1 MEPPCSFM
9 DDALSRPRLLVLSK
23 GAQRIS
29 TLPALLPDYAL
40 LNGAVRDVPAADWL
54 MAWGRKP
61 SALKAM
67 AEARKARKPVLT
79 LEDGFVRSV
88 GLGADEP
95 PLSLIVDEVGV
106 YYDASQPSRL
116 EQLIATSLSAEQS
129 ERALALRSLW
139 QQQRVSKYNDARIE
153 HPALPDDCV
162 LVADQTCADASLQGA
177 GADDFKAMLDAAL
190 ARYPHSTVL
199 LKVHP
204 DVVAG
209 HKAGHFDLAAL
220 ADHPRVQVLAR
231 NVHPAELLPR
241 MRAVYVMTSQL
252 GFDALMWGVPVHTWG
267 MPFYAGWGL
276 TDDRLP
282 APPRRHPVPLAQL
295 IHASLVAYPRYV
307 CPERGTPCTPEVL
320 INWLGL
326 QRRHRSVLPDTVQML
341 GFSRWKEPLVDLF
354 FNGAAIRFV
363 KAEQPLTRDLPVVS
377 WGCKSDDHLHDHPHP
392 INRVEDGFLRSVGL
406 GAGKTRPL
414 SWVVDDLGIYYDAT
428 RPSRL
433 ERILASEPF
442 DTELLARAGALR
454 QAICRAGL
462 TKYNLPGASWQRP
475 DTAERV
481 ILVTGQVEGD
491 ASIRFGGNKV
501 RSNLQLLRAVREH
514 NPGAWLLYKP
524 HPEVLAGTRAR
535 GDDEAQTVHWCDEVI
550 GDTPLQQLLEVVD
563 EVHVL
568 TSQSGFEAL
577 LRGVPVTTWGQPFY
591 AGWGLTRD
599 MDLQVPVQAR
609 RSRQLSLDELVA
621 GTLLLYPTYVSR
633 ITNRFT
639 TAEQTLYELQHWHA
653 LPKQSPQQLPQQ
665 GAPSRWQDL
674 KRRLSSWL
682 GMKRPVG

>member
-1 MEPPCSFM
+1 M
-9 DDALSRPRLLVLSK
+9 DDEVLRPRLLVLSK
-23 GAQRIS
+23 GSQRID
-29 TLPALLPDYAL
+29 TLPALLPDFVL
-40 LNGAVRDVPAADWL
+40 QNGGGRHVSRTDFV
-54 MAWGRKP
+54 MVWGRKA

-67 AEARKARKPVLT
+67 SRAVKAGKPVLT

-95 PLSLIVDEVGV
+95 PLSLIVDDLGV

-116 EQLIATSLSAEQS
+116 EQLIVTPLSPEEAQ
-129 ERALALRSLW
+129 RALALRTLW
-139 QQQRVSKYNDARIE
+139 QQQRVSKYNNARIE
-153 HPALPDDCV
+153 PPNLPADCV
-162 LVADQTCADASLQGA
+162 LVADQTAGDASLQGA
-177 GADDFKAMLDAAL
+177 GAEDFRAMLDAAL
-190 ARYPHSTVL
+190 ASYPQSTIV

-209 HKAGHFDLAAL
+209 RKAGHFDLRAL
-220 ADHPRVQVLAR
+220 ANNPRVWVLSR
-231 NVHPAELLPR
+231 NLHPAELLPN
-241 MRAVYVMTSQL
+241 MRAVFVMTSQL
-252 GFDALMWGVPVHTWG
+252 GFDALLWDVPVHTWG

-276 TDDRLP
+276 TNDRLP
-282 APPRRHPVPLAQL
+282 APPRRKPVSLAQL
-295 IHASLVAYPRYV
+295 IHASLVRYPRYV
-307 CPERGTPCTPEVL
+307 CPERGEPCTPEVL

-341 GFSRWKEPLVDLF
+341 GFSRWKEPLANLF

-363 KAEQPLTRDLPVVS
+363 KPEQPLTQDLPVVS
-377 WGCKSDDHLHDHPHP
+377 WGCKHDADLSAHPHP
-392 INRVEDGFLRSVGL
+392 VNRVEDGFLRSVGL
-406 GAGKTRPL
+406 GAGKARPL

-433 ERILASEPF
+433 ERILASETFAP
-442 DTELLARAGALR
+442 ELLARAEALR
-454 QAICRAGL
+454 LAICAAGL

-475 DTAERV
+475 AEARQV
-481 ILVTGQVEGD
+481 ILVAGQVEGD
-491 ASIRFGGNKV
+491 ASIRFGGNRI

-514 NPGAWLLYKP
+514 NPQAWVLYKP

-577 LRGVPVTTWGQPFY
+577 LRGVPVTTYGQPFY

-599 MDLQVPVQAR
+599 MDLQAQVQAR
-609 RSRQLSLDELVA
+609 RPRQLTLDELVA
-621 GTLLLYPTYVSR
+621 GTLLLYPTYVSLV
-633 ITNRFT
+633 TNRFT
-639 TAEQTLYELQHWHA
+639 TAEQTLYELQNWHA
-653 LPKQSPQQLPQQ
+653 IPQP
-665 GAPSRWQDL
+665 GATSRWQDL
-674 KRRLSSWL
+674 IRRLSSLL
-682 GMKRPVG
+682 GMKRPTN

>member
-1 MEPPCSFM
+1 M
-9 DDALSRPRLLVLSK
+9 DDASPRPRLLVLSK
-23 GAQRIS
+23 GAQRIA

-40 LNGAVRDVPAADWL
+40 HNGAVSDVAAADWV

-67 AEARKARKPVLT
+67 AEARKAGKRVLT

-88 GLGADEP
+88 GLGVDEP
-95 PLSLIVDEVGV
+95 PMSLIVDDVGV

-116 EQLIATSLSAEQS
+116 EHLIATPLGAEQIA
-129 ERALALRSLW
+129 RAQALRSLW
-139 QQQRVSKYNDARIE
+139 QQQRISKYNAARIE
-153 HPALPDDCV
+153 LPELPEDCV
-162 LVADQTCADASLQGA
+162 LVADQTCADVSLQGA
-177 GADDFKAMLDAAL
+177 GADDFNAMLDAAL
-190 ARYPHSTVL
+190 QRYPHSSIV

-209 HKAGHFDLAAL
+209 RKAGHYDLVAL
-220 ADHPRVQVLAR
+220 AKNPRVLVLAR
-231 NVHPAELLPR
+231 NVHPADLLPR
-241 MRAVYVMTSQL
+241 MRAVFVMTSQL
-252 GFDALMWGVPVHTWG
+252 GFDALLWGVPVHTWG

-276 TDDRLP
+276 TIDRLP
-282 APPRRHPVPLAQL
+282 APSRRKAVSIEQL
-295 IHASLVAYPRYV
+295 VHATLVGYPRYL
-307 CPERGTPCTPEVL
+307 CPERGTVCSPEVL
-320 INWLGL
+320 IKWLGL
-326 QRRHRSVLPDTVQML
+326 QRRHRSAMPDAVQVV
-341 GFSRWKEPLVDLF
+341 GFSRWKEPLAKLF
-354 FNGAAIRFV
+354 FDGTSIRFI
-363 KAEQPLTRDLPVVS
+363 KPRKRPSLHSPVVT
-377 WGCKSDDHLHDHPHP
+377 WGCKHDEDLHNHPHP

-406 GAGKTRPL
+406 GAGKARPL

-442 DTELLARAGALR
+442 SPELLARAEALR
-454 QAICRAGL
+454 LAICRAGL

-475 DTAERV
+475 AEAARV
-481 ILVTGQVEGD
+481 LLVTGQVEGD
-491 ASIRFGGNKV
+491 ASIRFGGHQI

-514 NPGAWLLYKP
+514 NPGAWVLYKP

-577 LRGVPVTTWGQPFY
+577 LRGVPVTTYGQPFY

-599 MDLQVPVQAR
+599 LDLQPEVQAR
-609 RSRQLSLDELVA
+609 RSRRLSLDELVA

-653 LPKQSPQQLPQQ
+653 LPQPQ
-665 GAPSRWQDL
+665 GATSRWQDL
-674 KRRLSSWL
+674 KRRLSSLL
-682 GMKRPVG
+682 GRKRPKN

>member
-1 MEPPCSFM
+1 M
-9 DDALSRPRLLVLSK
+9 DDASPRPRLLVLSK
-23 GAQRIS
+23 GAQRIA
-29 TLPALLPDYAL
+29 TLPALLPDYVL
-40 LNGAVRDVPAADWL
+40 HNGAVRDVATTDWV

-61 SALKAM
+61 SALKAI
-67 AEARKARKPVLT
+67 AEARKAGKRVLT

-95 PLSLIVDEVGV
+95 PLSLIVDDVGV

-116 EQLIATSLSAEQS
+116 EQLIATPLNAEQTA
-129 ERALALRSLW
+129 RAQALRGQW
-139 QQQRVSKYNDARIE
+139 QQQRISKYNDARFE
-153 HPALPDDCV
+153 HPALPADCV

-177 GADDFKAMLDAAL
+177 TAQDFNAMLDAAL
-190 ARYPHSTVL
+190 ARYPHSTVV

-209 HKAGHFDLAAL
+209 RKAGHYDLAAL
-220 ADHPRVQVLAR
+220 ASNPRVRVLAQ
-231 NVHPAELLPR
+231 NVHPADLLPR

-252 GFDALMWGVPVHTWG
+252 GFDALLWGVPVHTWG

-282 APPRRHPVPLAQL
+282 APARRQPVPLAQL
-295 IHASLVAYPRYV
+295 VHASLVAYPRYV

-320 INWLGL
+320 IHWLGL
-326 QRRHRSVLPDTVQML
+326 QRRHRSVLPDAVQML
-341 GFSRWKEPLVDLF
+341 GFSRWKEPLADLF

-377 WGCKSDDHLHDHPHP
+377 WGCKHDEDLHNHPHP
-392 INRVEDGFLRSVGL
+392 ISRVEDGFLRSVGL
-406 GAGKTRPL
+406 GAGKARPL

-442 DTELLARAGALR
+442 GPELLARAEALR
-454 QAICRAGL
+454 LAICRAGL

-475 DTAERV
+475 TEAARV
-481 ILVTGQVEGD
+481 LLVTGQVEGD
-491 ASIRFGGNKV
+491 ASIRFGGHQI

-514 NPGAWLLYKP
+514 NPGAWVLYKP

-577 LRGVPVTTWGQPFY
+577 LRGVPVTTYGQPFY

-599 MDLQVPVQAR
+599 LDLQPEVQAR
-609 RSRQLSLDELVA
+609 RSRRLSLDELVA

-653 LPKQSPQQLPQQ
+653 LSQPQ
-665 GAPSRWQDL
+665 GATSRWQDL
-674 KRRLSSWL
+674 KRRLSSLL
-682 GMKRPVG
+682 GRKRPKN

>member
-1 MEPPCSFM
+1 M
-9 DDALSRPRLLVLSK
+9 DDASPRPRLLVLSK
-23 GAQRIS
+23 GAQRIA

-40 LNGAVRDVPAADWL
+40 HNGAVSDVAAADWV

-67 AEARKARKPVLT
+67 AEARKAGKRVLT

-88 GLGADEP
+88 GLGVDEP
-95 PLSLIVDEVGV
+95 PMSLIVDDVGV

-116 EQLIATSLSAEQS
+116 EHLIATPLGAEQIA
-129 ERALALRSLW
+129 RAQALRSLW
-139 QQQRVSKYNDARIE
+139 QQQRISKYNGARIE
-153 HPALPDDCV
+153 LPELPEDCV
-162 LVADQTCADASLQGA
+162 LVADQTCADVSLQGA
-177 GADDFKAMLDAAL
+177 GADDFNAMLDAAL
-190 ARYPHSTVL
+190 QRYPLSTIV

-209 HKAGHFDLAAL
+209 RKAGHYDLVAL
-220 ADHPRVQVLAR
+220 AKNPRVLILAR

-241 MRAVYVMTSQL
+241 MRAVFVMTSQL
-252 GFDALMWGVPVHTWG
+252 GFDALLWGVPVHTWG

-276 TDDRLP
+276 TIDRLP
-282 APPRRHPVPLAQL
+282 APSRRKAVSIEQL
-295 IHASLVAYPRYV
+295 VHATLVGYPRYL
-307 CPERGTPCTPEVL
+307 CPERGTVCSPEVL
-320 INWLGL
+320 IKWLGL
-326 QRRHRSVLPDTVQML
+326 QRRHRSAMPDAVQVV
-341 GFSRWKEPLVDLF
+341 GFSRWKEPLAKLF
-354 FNGAAIRFV
+354 FDGTSIRFI
-363 KAEQPLTRDLPVVS
+363 KPRKRPSLHSPVVT
-377 WGCKSDDHLHDHPHP
+377 WGCKHDEDLHNHPHP

-406 GAGKTRPL
+406 GAGKARPL

-442 DTELLARAGALR
+442 SPELLARAEALR
-454 QAICRAGL
+454 LAICRAGL

-475 DTAERV
+475 AEAARV
-481 ILVTGQVEGD
+481 LLVTGQVEGD
-491 ASIRFGGNKV
+491 ASIRFGGHQI

-514 NPGAWLLYKP
+514 NPGAWVLYKP

-577 LRGVPVTTWGQPFY
+577 LRGVPVTTYGQPFY

-599 MDLQVPVQAR
+599 LDLQPEVQAR
-609 RSRQLSLDELVA
+609 RSRRLSLDELVA

-653 LPKQSPQQLPQQ
+653 LPQPQ
-665 GAPSRWQDL
+665 GATSRWQDL
-674 KRRLSSWL
+674 KRRLSSLL
-682 GMKRPVG
+682 GRKRPKN

>member
-1 MEPPCSFM
+1 M
-9 DDALSRPRLLVLSK
+9 DDASPRPRLLVLSK
-23 GAQRIS
+23 GAQRIA
-29 TLPALLPDYAL
+29 TLPALLPDYVL
-40 LNGAVRDVPAADWL
+40 HNGAVRDVATTDWV

-61 SALKAM
+61 SALKAI
-67 AEARKARKPVLT
+67 AEARKAGKRVLT

-95 PLSLIVDEVGV
+95 PLSLIVDDVGV

-116 EQLIATSLSAEQS
+116 EQLIATPLDAEQTA
-129 ERALALRSLW
+129 RALALRSQW
-139 QQQRVSKYNDARIE
+139 QQQRISKYNDARFE
-153 HPALPDDCV
+153 QPALPEDCV

-177 GADDFKAMLDAAL
+177 TADDFNAMLDAAL
-190 ARYPHSTVL
+190 ARYPHSTIV

-209 HKAGHFDLAAL
+209 RKAGHYDLAAL
-220 ADHPRVQVLAR
+220 ASNPRVRVLAQ
-231 NVHPAELLPR
+231 NVHPADLLPR

-252 GFDALMWGVPVHTWG
+252 GFDALLWGVPVHTWG
-267 MPFYAGWGL
+267 MAFYAGWGL

-282 APPRRHPVPLAQL
+282 APARRQPVPLAQL
-295 IHASLVAYPRYV
+295 VHASLVAYPRYV

-320 INWLGL
+320 IHWLGL
-326 QRRHRSVLPDTVQML
+326 QRRHRSVLPGAVQML
-341 GFSRWKEPLVDLF
+341 GFSRWKEPLADLF

-377 WGCKSDDHLHDHPHP
+377 WGCKHDEDLHNHPHP

-406 GAGKTRPL
+406 GAGKARPL

-442 DTELLARAGALR
+442 GPELVARAEALR
-454 QAICRAGL
+454 LAICRAGL
-462 TKYNLPGASWQRP
+462 TKYNLPGANWQRP
-475 DTAERV
+475 AEAARV
-481 ILVTGQVEGD
+481 LLVTGQVEGD
-491 ASIRFGGNKV
+491 ASIRFGGHQI

-514 NPGAWLLYKP
+514 NPGAWVLYKP

-577 LRGVPVTTWGQPFY
+577 LRGVPVTTYGQPFY

-599 MDLQVPVQAR
+599 LDLQPEVQAR
-609 RSRQLSLDELVA
+609 RSRRLSLDELVA

-653 LPKQSPQQLPQQ
+653 LSQPQ
-665 GAPSRWQDL
+665 GATSRWQDL
-674 KRRLSSWL
+674 KRRLSSLL
-682 GMKRPVG
+682 GRKRPKN

>member
-1 MEPPCSFM
+1 M
-9 DDALSRPRLLVLSK
+9 DDASPRPRLLVLSK
-23 GAQRIS
+23 GAQRIA

-40 LNGAVRDVPAADWL
+40 HNGAVSDVAAADWV

-67 AEARKARKPVLT
+67 AEARKAGKRVLT

-88 GLGADEP
+88 GLGVDEP
-95 PLSLIVDEVGV
+95 PMSLIVDDVGV

-116 EQLIATSLSAEQS
+116 EHLIATPLGAEQIA
-129 ERALALRSLW
+129 RAQALRSLW
-139 QQQRVSKYNDARIE
+139 QQQRISKYNAARIE
-153 HPALPDDCV
+153 LPELPEDCV
-162 LVADQTCADASLQGA
+162 LVADQTCADVSLQGA
-177 GADDFKAMLDAAL
+177 GADDFNAMLDAAL
-190 ARYPHSTVL
+190 QRYPHSSIV

-209 HKAGHFDLAAL
+209 RKAGHYDLVAL
-220 ADHPRVQVLAR
+220 AKNPRVLVLAR
-231 NVHPAELLPR
+231 NVHPADLLPR
-241 MRAVYVMTSQL
+241 MRAVFVMTSQL
-252 GFDALMWGVPVHTWG
+252 GFDALLWGVPVHTWG

-276 TDDRLP
+276 TIDRLP
-282 APPRRHPVPLAQL
+282 APSRRKAVSIEQL
-295 IHASLVAYPRYV
+295 VHATLVGYPRYL
-307 CPERGTPCTPEVL
+307 CPERGTVCSPEVL
-320 INWLGL
+320 IKWLGL
-326 QRRHRSVLPDTVQML
+326 QRRHRSAMPDAVQVV
-341 GFSRWKEPLVDLF
+341 GFSRWKEPLAKLF
-354 FNGAAIRFV
+354 FDGTSVRFI
-363 KAEQPLTRDLPVVS
+363 KPRKRPSLHSPVVT
-377 WGCKSDDHLHDHPHP
+377 WGCKHDDTLHNHPHP

-406 GAGKTRPL
+406 GAGKARPL

-442 DTELLARAGALR
+442 GPELLARAEALR
-454 QAICRAGL
+454 LAICRAGL

-475 DTAERV
+475 AEAARV
-481 ILVTGQVEGD
+481 LLVTGQVEGD
-491 ASIRFGGNKV
+491 ASIRFGGHQI

-514 NPGAWLLYKP
+514 NPGAWVLYKP

-577 LRGVPVTTWGQPFY
+577 LRGVPVTTYGQPFY

-599 MDLQVPVQAR
+599 LDLQPEVQAR
-609 RSRQLSLDELVA
+609 RSRRLSLDELVA

-653 LPKQSPQQLPQQ
+653 LPQPQ
-665 GAPSRWQDL
+665 GATSRWQDL
-674 KRRLSSWL
+674 KRRLSSLL
-682 GMKRPVG
+682 GRKRPKN

>member
-1 MEPPCSFM
+1 M
-9 DDALSRPRLLVLSK
+9 DDASPRPRLLVLSK
-23 GAQRIS
+23 GAQRIA
-29 TLPALLPDYAL
+29 TLPALLPDYVL
-40 LNGAVRDVPAADWL
+40 HNGAVRDVATTDWV

-61 SALKAM
+61 SALKAI
-67 AEARKARKPVLT
+67 AEARKAGKRVLT

-95 PLSLIVDEVGV
+95 PLSLIVDDVGV

-116 EQLIATSLSAEQS
+116 EQLIATPLDAEQTA
-129 ERALALRSLW
+129 RAQALRSQW
-139 QQQRVSKYNDARIE
+139 QQQRISKYNDARFE
-153 HPALPDDCV
+153 QPALPADCV

-177 GADDFKAMLDAAL
+177 TAQDFNAMLDSAL
-190 ARYPHSTVL
+190 ARYPHSTIV

-209 HKAGHFDLAAL
+209 RKAGHYDLAAL
-220 ADHPRVQVLAR
+220 ASNPRVRVLAQ
-231 NVHPAELLPR
+231 NVHPADLLPR

-252 GFDALMWGVPVHTWG
+252 GFDALLWGVPVHTWG

-282 APPRRHPVPLAQL
+282 APARRQPVPLAQL
-295 IHASLVAYPRYV
+295 VHASLVAYPRYV

-320 INWLGL
+320 IQWLGL
-326 QRRHRSVLPDTVQML
+326 QRRHRSVLPDAVQML
-341 GFSRWKEPLVDLF
+341 GFSRWKEPLADLF

-377 WGCKSDDHLHDHPHP
+377 WGCKHDEALHNHPHP

-406 GAGKTRPL
+406 GAGKARPL

-442 DTELLARAGALR
+442 SPELLARAEALR
-454 QAICRAGL
+454 LAICRAGL

-475 DTAERV
+475 AEAARV
-481 ILVTGQVEGD
+481 LLVTGQVEGD
-491 ASIRFGGNKV
+491 ASIRFGGHQI

-514 NPGAWLLYKP
+514 NPGAWVLYKP

-577 LRGVPVTTWGQPFY
+577 LRGVPVTTYGQPFY

-599 MDLQVPVQAR
+599 LDLQPEVQAR
-609 RSRQLSLDELVA
+609 RSRRLSLDELVA

-653 LPKQSPQQLPQQ
+653 LPQPQ
-665 GAPSRWQDL
+665 GATSRWQDL
-674 KRRLSSWL
+674 KRRLSSLL
-682 GMKRPVG
+682 GRKRPKN

>member
-1 MEPPCSFM
+1 M
-9 DDALSRPRLLVLSK
+9 DDASPRPRLLVLSK
-23 GAQRIS
+23 GAQRIA
-29 TLPALLPDYAL
+29 TLPALLPDYVL
-40 LNGAVRDVPAADWL
+40 HNGAVRDVATTDWV

-61 SALKAM
+61 SALKAI
-67 AEARKARKPVLT
+67 AEARKAGKRVLT

-95 PLSLIVDEVGV
+95 PLSLIVDDVGV

-116 EQLIATSLSAEQS
+116 EQLIATPLDAEQTA
-129 ERALALRSLW
+129 RAQALRSQW
-139 QQQRVSKYNDARIE
+139 QQQRISKYNDARFE
-153 HPALPDDCV
+153 QPALPEDCV

-177 GADDFKAMLDAAL
+177 TADDFNAMLAAAL
-190 ARYPHSTVL
+190 ARYPHSTIV

-209 HKAGHFDLAAL
+209 RKAGHYDLAAL
-220 ADHPRVQVLAR
+220 ASNPRVRVLAQ
-231 NVHPAELLPR
+231 NVHPADLLPR

-252 GFDALMWGVPVHTWG
+252 GFDALLWGVPVHTWG

-282 APPRRHPVPLAQL
+282 APARRQPVPLAQL
-295 IHASLVAYPRYV
+295 VHASLVAYPRYV

-320 INWLGL
+320 IHWLGL
-326 QRRHRSVLPDTVQML
+326 QRRHRSVLPDAVQML
-341 GFSRWKEPLVDLF
+341 GFSRWKEPLADLF

-377 WGCKSDDHLHDHPHP
+377 WGCKHDEDLHNHPHP

-406 GAGKTRPL
+406 GAGKARPL

-442 DTELLARAGALR
+442 SPELLARAEALR
-454 QAICRAGL
+454 LAICRAGL
-462 TKYNLPGASWQRP
+462 TKYNLPGANWQRP
-475 DTAERV
+475 ADAARV
-481 ILVTGQVEGD
+481 LLVTGQVEGD
-491 ASIRFGGNKV
+491 ASIRFGGHQI

-514 NPGAWLLYKP
+514 NPGAWVLYKP

-577 LRGVPVTTWGQPFY
+577 LRGVPVTTYGQPFY

-599 MDLQVPVQAR
+599 LDLQPEVQAR
-609 RSRQLSLDELVA
+609 RSRRLSLDELVA

-653 LPKQSPQQLPQQ
+653 LPQPQ
-665 GAPSRWQDL
+665 GATSRWQDL
-674 KRRLSSWL
+674 KRRLSSLL
-682 GMKRPVG
+682 GKKRPKN

>member
-1 MEPPCSFM
+1 M
-9 DDALSRPRLLVLSK
+9 DDVSPLPRLLILSK

-40 LNGAVRDVPAADWL
+40 QNGAVSDVEHADWL

-61 SALKAM
+61 SAIKAM
-67 AEARKARKPVLT
+67 TAAQKAGKPILT

-95 PLSLIVDEVGV
+95 PLSLIVDDLGV

-116 EQLIATSLSAEQS
+116 EQLISTPLSAE
-129 ERALALRSLW
+129 EAKRAIALRALW

-153 HPALPDDCV
+153 SPDLPEDCV

-177 GADDFKAMLDAAL
+177 GAEDFSAMLDAAL
-190 ARYPHSTVL
+190 KRYPHSTIV

-209 HKAGHFDLAAL
+209 RKAGHFDLVSL
-220 ADHPRVQVLAR
+220 ASNPRILVLAR
-231 NVHPAELLPR
+231 NIHPAELLPR

-252 GFDALMWGVPVHTWG
+252 GFDALLWNVPVHTWG

-276 TDDRLP
+276 TEDRLP
-282 APPRRHPVPLAQL
+282 APSRRHSVPLTQL

-307 CPERGTPCTPEVL
+307 CPERGESCTPETL
-320 INWLGL
+320 INWIGL
-326 QRRHRSVLPDTVQML
+326 QRRHRSVLPHTVQML
-341 GFSRWKEPLVDLF
+341 GFSRWKEPLVESF
-354 FNGAAIRFV
+354 FNGAEIHFV
-363 KAEQPLTRDLPVVS
+363 KPERPLTQNLPVVS
-377 WGCKSDDHLHDHPHP
+377 WGCKHDDELSAHPHAV
-392 INRVEDGFLRSVGL
+392 NRVEDGFLRSVGL
-406 GAGKTRPL
+406 GAGKARPL
-414 SWVVDDLGIYYDAT
+414 SWVVDNIGIYYDAT

-433 ERILASEPF
+433 ESILATGDF
-442 DTELLARAGALR
+442 DPQILARAQALR
-454 QAICRAGL
+454 LKICNAGL
-462 TKYNLPGASWQRP
+462 TKYNLPGTSWTRP
-475 DTAERV
+475 AGIQKI

-491 ASIRFGGNKV
+491 ASIRFGGNQI
-501 RSNLQLLRAVREH
+501 RSNLQLLRAVREQ
-514 NPGAWLLYKP
+514 NPDAWILYKP

-535 GDDEAQTVHWCDEVI
+535 GDDEDQTVYWCNEVI

-577 LRGVPVTTWGQPFY
+577 LRGVPVTTYGQPFY

-599 MDLQVPVQAR
+599 MDLQPQVQAR
-609 RSRQLSLDELVA
+609 RNRILTLDQLVA

-639 TAEQTLYELQHWHA
+639 TAEQTLYELQNWHA
-653 LPKQSPQQLPQQ
+653 LPPQP

-674 KRRLSSWL
+674 KRRLSSLL
-682 GMKRPVG
+682 GIKRPAN

>member
-1 MEPPCSFM
+1 M
-9 DDALSRPRLLVLSK
+9 DDASPRPRLLVLSK
-23 GAQRIS
+23 GAQRIA
-29 TLPALLPDYAL
+29 TLPALLPDYVL
-40 LNGAVRDVPAADWL
+40 HNGAVRDVATTDWV

-61 SALKAM
+61 SALKAI
-67 AEARKARKPVLT
+67 AEARKAGKRVLT

-95 PLSLIVDEVGV
+95 PLSLIVDDVGV

-116 EQLIATSLSAEQS
+116 EQLIATPLDAEQTA
-129 ERALALRSLW
+129 RAQALRSQW
-139 QQQRVSKYNDARIE
+139 QQQRISKYNDARFE
-153 HPALPDDCV
+153 QPALPEDCV

-177 GADDFKAMLDAAL
+177 TAQDFNAMLDAAL
-190 ARYPHSTVL
+190 ARYPHSTVV

-209 HKAGHFDLAAL
+209 RKAGHYDLAAL
-220 ADHPRVQVLAR
+220 ASNPRVRVLAQ
-231 NVHPAELLPR
+231 NVHPADLLPR

-252 GFDALMWGVPVHTWG
+252 GFDALLWGVPVHTWG

-282 APPRRHPVPLAQL
+282 APARRQPVPLAQL
-295 IHASLVAYPRYV
+295 VHASLVAYPRYV

-320 INWLGL
+320 IHWLGL
-326 QRRHRSVLPDTVQML
+326 QRRHRSVLPDAVQML
-341 GFSRWKEPLVDLF
+341 GFSRWKEPLADLF

-377 WGCKSDDHLHDHPHP
+377 WGCKHDEDLHNHPHP
-392 INRVEDGFLRSVGL
+392 VSRVEDGFLRSVGL
-406 GAGKTRPL
+406 GAGKARPL

-442 DTELLARAGALR
+442 GPELLARAEALR
-454 QAICRAGL
+454 LAICRAGL

-475 DTAERV
+475 AEAARV
-481 ILVTGQVEGD
+481 LLVTGQVEGD
-491 ASIRFGGNKV
+491 ASIRFGGHQI

-514 NPGAWLLYKP
+514 NPGAWVLYKP

-577 LRGVPVTTWGQPFY
+577 LRGVPVTTYGQPFY

-599 MDLQVPVQAR
+599 LDLQPEVQAR
-609 RSRQLSLDELVA
+609 RSRRLSLDELVA

-653 LPKQSPQQLPQQ
+653 LSQPQ
-665 GAPSRWQDL
+665 GATSRWQDL
-674 KRRLSSWL
+674 KRRLSSLL
-682 GMKRPVG
+682 GRKRPKN

>member
-1 MEPPCSFM
+1 M
-9 DDALSRPRLLVLSK
+9 DDASPRPRLLVLSK
-23 GAQRIS
+23 GAQRIA

-40 LNGAVRDVPAADWL
+40 HNGAVSDVAAADWV

-67 AEARKARKPVLT
+67 AEARKAGKRVLT

-88 GLGADEP
+88 GLGVDEP
-95 PLSLIVDEVGV
+95 PMSLIVDDVGV

-116 EQLIATSLSAEQS
+116 ELLIATPLGAEQIA
-129 ERALALRSLW
+129 RAQALRSLW
-139 QQQRVSKYNDARIE
+139 QQQRISKYNGARIE
-153 HPALPDDCV
+153 LPELPEDCV
-162 LVADQTCADASLQGA
+162 LVADQTCADVSLQGA
-177 GADDFKAMLDAAL
+177 GADDFNAMLDAAL
-190 ARYPHSTVL
+190 QRYPHSSIV

-209 HKAGHFDLAAL
+209 RKAGHYDLVAL
-220 ADHPRVQVLAR
+220 AKNPRVLILAR

-241 MRAVYVMTSQL
+241 MRAVFVMTSQL
-252 GFDALMWGVPVHTWG
+252 GFDALLWGVPVHTWG

-276 TDDRLP
+276 TIDRLP
-282 APPRRHPVPLAQL
+282 APSRRKAVSIEQL
-295 IHASLVAYPRYV
+295 VHATLVGYPRYL
-307 CPERGTPCTPEVL
+307 CPERGTVCSPEVL
-320 INWLGL
+320 IKWLGL
-326 QRRHRSVLPDTVQML
+326 QRRHRSAMPDAVQVV
-341 GFSRWKEPLVDLF
+341 GFSRWKEPLAKLF
-354 FNGAAIRFV
+354 FDGTSVRFI
-363 KAEQPLTRDLPVVS
+363 KPRKRPSLHSPVVT
-377 WGCKSDDHLHDHPHP
+377 WGCKHDDTLHNHPHP

-406 GAGKTRPL
+406 GAGKARPL

-433 ERILASEPF
+433 ERILASDPF
-442 DTELLARAGALR
+442 SPELLARAEALR
-454 QAICRAGL
+454 LAICRAGL

-475 DTAERV
+475 AEAARV
-481 ILVTGQVEGD
+481 LLVTGQVEGD
-491 ASIRFGGNKV
+491 ASIRFGGHQI

-514 NPGAWLLYKP
+514 NPGAWVLYKP

-577 LRGVPVTTWGQPFY
+577 LRGVPVTTYGQPFY

-599 MDLQVPVQAR
+599 LDLQPEVQAR
-609 RSRQLSLDELVA
+609 RSRRLSLDELVA

-653 LPKQSPQQLPQQ
+653 LPQPQ
-665 GAPSRWQDL
+665 GATSRWQDL
-674 KRRLSSWL
+674 KRRLSSLL
-682 GMKRPVG
+682 GRKRPKN

>member
-1 MEPPCSFM
+1 M
-9 DDALSRPRLLVLSK
+9 DDALPLPRLLVLSK
-23 GAQRIS
+23 GAQLIT

-40 LNGAVRDVPAADWL
+40 HNGVTGDVKKADWV

-67 AEARKARKPVLT
+67 AEARKAGKPVLT

-95 PLSLIVDEVGV
+95 PLSLIVDDVGV

-116 EQLIATSLSAEQS
+116 EQLIATPLTPQQT
-129 ERALALRSLW
+129 ERALALQGQW
-139 QQQRVSKYNDARIE
+139 QALRISKYNEARIDT
-153 HPALPDDCV
+153 PQLPDDCV

-177 GADDFKAMLDAAL
+177 GVEDFAAMLEAAL
-190 ARYPHSTVL
+190 ARYPQSTVL

-209 HKAGHFDLAAL
+209 RKSGHFDLDAL
-220 ADHPRVQVLAR
+220 ASNPRVRVLAE
-231 NVHPAELLPR
+231 NIHPAELLPR
-241 MRAVYVMTSQL
+241 MRAVFVMTSQL
-252 GFDALMWGVPVHTWG
+252 GFDALLWNVPVHTWG

-276 TDDRLP
+276 TDDRLL
-282 APPRRHPVPLAQL
+282 APSRRHPVPLAQL
-295 IHASLVAYPRYV
+295 IHASLVDYPRYV
-307 CPERGTPCTPEVL
+307 CPERNTPCTPEVL
-320 INWLGL
+320 MAWIGL
-326 QRRHRSVLPDTVQML
+326 QRRHRSVLPQSVQML
-341 GFSRWKEPLVDLF
+341 GFSRWKEPLADMF

-363 KAEQPLTRDLPVVS
+363 KPELDLSTDLPVVT
-377 WGCKSDDHLHDHPHP
+377 WGCKHDEDLQDHHLPV
-392 INRVEDGFLRSVGL
+392 NRVEDGFLRSVGL

-433 ERILASEPF
+433 EHILANDPF
-442 DTELLARAGALR
+442 NADLLARAEALR
-454 QAICRAGL
+454 LAICRAGL
-462 TKYNLPGASWQRP
+462 TKYNLPGEHWQRP
-475 DTAERV
+475 AEARQV

-491 ASIRFGGNKV
+491 ASIRFGGNRI

-514 NPGAWLLYKP
+514 NPQAWVLYKP
-524 HPEVLAGTRAR
+524 HPEVLAGTRER
-535 GDDEAQTVHWCDEVI
+535 GDDEAQTVDWCDEVI
-550 GDTPLQQLLEVVD
+550 GNTPLQQLLEVVD

-577 LRGVPVTTWGQPFY
+577 LRGVPVTTYGQPFY

-599 MDLQVPVQAR
+599 MDLQPQLQAR
-609 RSRQLSLDELVA
+609 RTRQLTLDQLVA

-653 LPKQSPQQLPQQ
+653 LNPQP
-665 GAPSRWQDL
+665 GATSRWQDL
-674 KRRLSSWL
+674 IRRLSSLL
-682 GMKRPVG
+682 GMKRLTN

>member
-1 MEPPCSFM
+1 MECRSTFM
-9 DDALSRPRLLVLSK
+9 DDASPRPRLLVLSK
-23 GAQRIS
+23 GAQRIA
-29 TLPALLPDYAL
+29 TLPALLPDYVL
-40 LNGAVRDVPAADWL
+40 HNGAVRDVATTDWV

-61 SALKAM
+61 NALKAI
-67 AEARKARKPVLT
+67 AEARKAGKRVLT

-95 PLSLIVDEVGV
+95 PLSLIVDDVGV

-116 EQLIATSLSAEQS
+116 EQLIATPLDAEQTA
-129 ERALALRSLW
+129 RAQALRSQW
-139 QQQRVSKYNDARIE
+139 QQQRISKYNDARFE
-153 HPALPDDCV
+153 QPALPADCV

-177 GADDFKAMLDAAL
+177 TADDFNAMLDAAL
-190 ARYPHSTVL
+190 ARYPHSTVV

-209 HKAGHFDLAAL
+209 RKAGHYDLAAL
-220 ADHPRVQVLAR
+220 ASNPRVRVLAQ
-231 NVHPAELLPR
+231 NVHPADLLPR

-252 GFDALMWGVPVHTWG
+252 GFDALLWGVPVHTWG

-282 APPRRHPVPLAQL
+282 APARRHPVPLAQL
-295 IHASLVAYPRYV
+295 VHASLVAYPRYV

-320 INWLGL
+320 IHWLGL
-326 QRRHRSVLPDTVQML
+326 QRRHRSVLPDAVQML
-341 GFSRWKEPLVDLF
+341 GFSRWKEPLADLF

-377 WGCKSDDHLHDHPHP
+377 WGCKHDEDLHNHPHP
-392 INRVEDGFLRSVGL
+392 ISRVEDGFLRSVGL
-406 GAGKTRPL
+406 GAGKARPL

-442 DTELLARAGALR
+442 GPELLARAEALR
-454 QAICRAGL
+454 LAICRAGL

-475 DTAERV
+475 AEAARV
-481 ILVTGQVEGD
+481 LLVTGQVEGD
-491 ASIRFGGNKV
+491 ASIRFGGHQI

-514 NPGAWLLYKP
+514 NPGAWVLYKP

-577 LRGVPVTTWGQPFY
+577 LRGVPVTTYGQPFY

-599 MDLQVPVQAR
+599 LDLQPEVQAR
-609 RSRQLSLDELVA
+609 RSRRLSLDELVA

-653 LPKQSPQQLPQQ
+653 LSQPQ
-665 GAPSRWQDL
+665 GATSRWQDL
-674 KRRLSSWL
+674 KRRLSSLL
-682 GMKRPVG
+682 GRKRPKN